1 MTEFLVKRFVKN
13 YQDTED
19 LQVRTAY
26 GVLSS
31 FVGICCNV
39 LLFIAKVAIGMVMN
53 SISVT
58 ADAFNNLS
66 DAASSVISFVG
77 VKMADKPADE
87 EHPFGHGRMEYVAA
101 LIVSFLV
108 IEVGFT
114 FFKSSIGKI
123 GDPETMN
130 FDLIP
135 FLILL
140 LSVAVKLWM
149 GMFNRKLGKR
159 IDSKVLL
166 ATSTDS
172 LGDVVTTSVTIM
184 SILVYRFLGWNI
196 DAVMGILVSLVV
208 MWAGIGIARDTLEPL
223 IGQAGDPKLAARI
236 RKEVESYDGIV
247 GTHDMVLHSYGP
259 GRTMAS
265 LHAEVPRDRDI
276 EDSHEVID
284 QAEREVSRKLGVF
297 LVIHMDPV
305 EMKDDE
311 VLEGRQQLADYLRK
325 MNPELKFH
333 DFRMVKGKHHI
344 NLIFDVVVPYS
355 YTDEMEQE
363 LKQKIQEHMSSIDR
377 RYACV
382 ITVDKSYIGTLSEN
396 S

>member
-13 YQDTED
+13 YQNTED

-31 FVGICCNV
+31 LVGICCNV
-39 LLFIAKVAIGMVMN
+39 LLFAAKVVIGMVMN

-87 EHPFGHGRMEYVAA
+87 EHPFGHGRMEYIAA

-114 FFKSSIGKI
+114 FFKSSIGKLRT
-123 GDPETMN
+123 PEDMN
-130 FDLIP
+130 FELIP
-135 FLILL
+135 FVVLL
-140 LSVAVKLWM
+140 LSVMVKFWM

-172 LGDVVTTSVTIM
+172 LGDVVTTSVTIL
-184 SILVYRFLGWNI
+184 SILVYRFWGWNI

-223 IGQAGDPKLAARI
+223 IGQAGDPELAARI
-236 RKEVESYDGIV
+236 RSEVESYDGIV
-247 GTHDMVLHSYGP
+247 GTHDMILHSYGP

-284 QAEREVSRKLGVF
+284 LAEREVSKKLGVF

-305 EMKDDE
+305 EMKDEE
-311 VLEGRQQLADYLRK
+311 VLECRQELKDYLK
-325 MNPELKFH
+325 ELNPELKFH
-333 DFRMVKGKHHI
+333 DFRMVKGKYHT

-355 YTDEMEQE
+355 YTEEKERD
-363 LKQKIQEHMSSIDR
+363 LKKKIQQHMNGIDD

-382 ITVDKSYIGTLSEN
+382 ITMDKSYIGNPRVS
-396 S
+396 

>member
-114 FFKSSIGKI
+114 FFKSSIGKLRT
-123 GDPETMN
+123 PETMN

-247 GTHDMVLHSYGP
+247 GTHDMILHSYGP
-259 GRTMAS
+259 GRTMVSFTRRFPETGILRIPMKLLIRRNGRYPENWAS
-265 LHAEVPRDRDI
+265 
-276 EDSHEVID
+276 
-284 QAEREVSRKLGVF
+284 F
-297 LVIHMDPV
+297 W
-305 EMKDDE
+305 
-311 VLEGRQQLADYLRK
+311 
-325 MNPELKFH
+325 
-333 DFRMVKGKHHI
+333 
-344 NLIFDVVVPYS
+344 
-355 YTDEMEQE
+355 
-363 LKQKIQEHMSSIDR
+363 
-377 RYACV
+377 
-382 ITVDKSYIGTLSEN
+382 
-396 S
+396 

>member
-13 YQDTED
+13 YQDTDD

-31 FVGICCNV
+31 LVGICCNV
-39 LLFIAKVAIGMVMN
+39 LLFAAKVVIGMVMN

-87 EHPFGHGRMEYVAA
+87 EHPFGHGRMEYIAA

-114 FFKSSIGKI
+114 FFKSSIGKLRT
-123 GDPETMN
+123 PETMN
-130 FDLIP
+130 FDLVP

-149 GMFNRKLGKR
+149 GMFNRKLGRR

-166 ATSTDS
+166 ATATDS
-172 LGDVVTTSVTIM
+172 LGDVVTTSVTIL

-223 IGQAGDPKLAARI
+223 IGQAGDPELAARI
-236 RKEVESYDGIV
+236 RREVESYDGIV
-247 GTHDMVLHSYGP
+247 GTHDMILHSYGP

-265 LHAEVPRDRDI
+265 LHAEVPRDRNI

-305 EMKDDE
+305 EMKDEE
-311 VLEGRQQLADYLRK
+311 VLECRQKLEAYLGDL
-325 MNPELKFH
+325 NPELKFH
-333 DFRMVKGKHHI
+333 DFRMVKGKHHT

-355 YTDEMEQE
+355 YTEEMEQE
-363 LKQKIQEHMSSIDR
+363 LKRKIQEHMKEIDS

-382 ITVDKSYIGTLSEN
+382 ITVDKSYIGN
-396 S
+396 SSGDS

>member
-13 YQDTED
+13 YQDTDD

-31 FVGICCNV
+31 LVGICCNV
-39 LLFIAKVAIGMVMN
+39 LLFAAKVVIGMVMN

-87 EHPFGHGRMEYVAA
+87 EHPFGHGRMEYIAA

-114 FFKSSIGKI
+114 FFKSSIGKLRT
-123 GDPETMN
+123 PETMN
-130 FDLIP
+130 FDLVP

-149 GMFNRKLGKR
+149 GMFNRKLGRR

-166 ATSTDS
+166 ATATDS
-172 LGDVVTTSVTIM
+172 LGDVVTTSVTIL

-223 IGQAGDPKLAARI
+223 IGQAGDPELAARI
-236 RKEVESYDGIV
+236 RREVESYDGIV
-247 GTHDMVLHSYGP
+247 MT
-259 GRTMAS
+259 
-265 LHAEVPRDRDI
+265 
-276 EDSHEVID
+276 
-284 QAEREVSRKLGVF
+284 
-297 LVIHMDPV
+297 
-305 EMKDDE
+305 
-311 VLEGRQQLADYLRK
+311 
-325 MNPELKFH
+325 
-333 DFRMVKGKHHI
+333 
-344 NLIFDVVVPYS
+344 
-355 YTDEMEQE
+355 
-363 LKQKIQEHMSSIDR
+363 
-377 RYACV
+377 
-382 ITVDKSYIGTLSEN
+382 
-396 S
+396 

>member
-13 YQDTED
+13 YQDTDD

-31 FVGICCNV
+31 LVGICCNV
-39 LLFIAKVAIGMVMN
+39 LLFAAKVVIGMVMN

-87 EHPFGHGRMEYVAA
+87 EHPFGHGRMEYIAA

-114 FFKSSIGKI
+114 FFKSSIGKLRT
-123 GDPETMN
+123 PETMN
-130 FDLIP
+130 FDLVP

-149 GMFNRKLGKR
+149 GMFNRKLGRR

-166 ATSTDS
+166 ATATDS
-172 LGDVVTTSVTIM
+172 LGDVVTTSVTIL

-223 IGQAGDPKLAARI
+223 IGQAGDPELAARI
-236 RKEVESYDGIV
+236 RREVESYDGIV
-247 GTHDMVLHSYGP
+247 GTHDMILHSYGP

-265 LHAEVPRDRDI
+265 LHAEVPRDRNI

-305 EMKDDE
+305 EMKD
-311 VLEGRQQLADYLRK
+311 
-325 MNPELKFH
+325 
-333 DFRMVKGKHHI
+333 
-344 NLIFDVVVPYS
+344 
-355 YTDEMEQE
+355 
-363 LKQKIQEHMSSIDR
+363 
-377 RYACV
+377 
-382 ITVDKSYIGTLSEN
+382 
-396 S
+396 

>member
-87 EHPFGHGRMEYVAA
+87 EHPFGHGRMEYIAA

-114 FFKSSIGKI
+114 FFKSSIGEV
-123 GDPETMN
+123 GGPETMN

-247 GTHDMVLHSYGP
+247 GTHDMILHSYGP

-305 EMKDDE
+305 EMKDEE
-311 VLEGRQQLADYLRK
+311 VLECRQQLADYLRK